1 MKDKRILFIALLFM
15 TVGIAAVTTNVILN
29 MSTPINQSGDF
40 DVTFTAV
47 TEDGTSNPD
56 LITAEN
62 QITFAA
68 DLTAIG
74 DSKTIKY
81 TIGNGSNNYDAKVSV
96 SCTESND
103 YLTITNT
110 YDSATNITAKG
121 SKEGTLVV
129 SLKKSYA
136 GDTNL
141 SQQVTCTLN
150 VEAIERTTLGQTS

>member
-1 MKDKRILFIALLFM
+1 MKNKKILLIALLFM

-40 DVTFTAV
+40 DITFTAV
-47 TEDGTSNPD
+47 TEPS
-56 LITAEN
+56 LITATDK
-62 QITFAA
+62 ISFTA

-81 TIGNGSNNYDAKVSV
+81 TIGNGSNNYDARVSV

-103 YLTITNT
+103 YLTISNT
-110 YDSATNITAKG
+110 YDSATNIAAKG
-121 SKEGTLVV
+121 SKEGTLTV

-141 SQQVTCTLN
+141 SQTVTCNLN
-150 VEAIERTTLGQTS
+150 VDAVERTTLGQAS